1 MVRLVGLSPAGLA
14 LAALVTLTS
23 VSMSAAPAN
32 AVIYCKTVGVPKG
45 CIVRP
50 IVRPPVIYCKTRGVP
65 KGCIM
70 R

>member
-1 MVRLVGLSPAGLA
+1 MVRKFERPIAHLA
-14 LAALVTLTS
+14 LAALVTFTG
-23 VSMSAAPAN
+23 VSMSVRPAD
-32 AVIYCKTVGVPKG
+32 AVIYCKTVGAPKG